1 MLGRSLDELPPQT
14 RRLLGEIVGFV
25 TARMAAQALPR
36 GEVRFSRKDV
46 RDATGWSDTQLRV
59 HLARLAELEYV
70 LVHRGARGQSFVY
83 ELLYDGDGTL
93 EPHLSGL
100 IDVTTMASSRGTTPQ
115 NAGPTRPQRGPLA
128 GGSPE
133 SEPPL
138 ERSPKRTS
146 GGNGAV
152 TSYPHAEAV
161 EPLPLAAA
169 HG

>member
-1 MLGRSLDELPPQT
+1 MPPQT

-46 RDATGWSDTQLRV
+46 SDATGWSDTQLRV
-59 HLARLAELEYV
+59 HLTRLAELEYV
-70 LVHRGARGQSFVY
+70 LVHRGVRGQSFVY

-100 IDVTTMASSRGTTPQ
+100 IDVTTIQSSRGTTPQ
-115 NAGPTRPQRGPLA
+115 NAGPTRPQSGAIA
-128 GGSPE
+128 GGSPQ
-133 SEPPL
+133 SDAPL
-138 ERSPKRTS
+138 ELPRKRTS

-152 TSYPHAEAV
+152 TSYPQVDGPAF
-161 EPLPLAAA
+161 PLAAA
-169 HG
+169 AHG